1 MTKRVFLIT
10 FSPNINLKRKFC
22 SMSKST
28 EKKLGRRSFLAS
40 TAASMLG
47 YSVIVKAPQVLA
59 RELPSDENSARL
71 KKIQAPKDAKNLA
84 GEFFMKRSD
93 IKCDL
98 LVAGGGL
105 AGISAALSA
114 ARKGKKVV
122 LVQDR
127 SRLGGNS
134 SSEIRMHPLGVN
146 PERVGWR
153 EGGIIEEL
161 KLENAAHNPQLA
173 WEMWDFILYDKCVS
187 EPNLTLILD
196 ATLFKTETDGDK
208 ITAAW
213 VRSDTTLQG
222 YRIEADLYVD
232 ATGDCRLGMESGAEI
247 MTGRDGVDAYGESLA
262 DFDEV
267 GTRQGSTLMI
277 TSRLHDKPMPF
288 VPPSWAKKITPE
300 QMKFRSIKGDGL
312 SYGYWWIELG
322 GVYDAIRDN
331 EMLRFELLSIVMG
344 VWDYIKNSGK
354 YEGVENRALE
364 TIGMVPGRRDTNRIR
379 GEHLMTQHDIE
390 GKWKDFDDSVA
401 VGGWSMDDHPAK
413 GFYASD
419 RHPCRQ
425 KGHVPCY
432 NIPFSSL
439 YSNKVKNLMMA
450 GRNISCSHV
459 AFSSTRVMST
469 CAAVGQAVG
478 TAAAIC
484 LDDKITPAQLRANP
498 EKVKQLQQ
506 TLLRDDQTIL
516 GIKNTDPVDLA
527 RSAKVTASES
537 IADSAPENVI
547 SGITIDLPKQNKNR
561 WVASAASKPWIKLEW
576 SSPQKFSQVRFI
588 FEPGNTALS
597 QTGSDYL
604 LKTMIRGPQPKIVR
618 EYQVT
623 AVLEDGSEKVL
634 ADVKNNYQKLVVNK
648 FDPVLAKALK
658 VQVSAT
664 NGDPNVIIKEIRVEA

>member
-1 MTKRVFLIT
+1 
-10 FSPNINLKRKFC
+10 
-22 SMSKST
+22 MSKST

>member
-1 MTKRVFLIT
+1 MVFSATGLSMNTVSRAIRGSGYVSRQTAELVLKTVRELDYHPNRAAQDLRRRKSCQITVVAESYDYLHIEKLAAIKEYAAACGYTMGVHFTSEDYPQSTFNALLPDILEQNPAGLIIIASSGFIIGKVRELRRKIPCVMIT
-10 FSPNINLKRKFC
+10 FNGVP
-22 SMSKST
+22 
-28 EKKLGRRSFLAS
+28 
-40 TAASMLG
+40 
-47 YSVIVKAPQVLA
+47 
-59 RELPSDENSARL
+59 
-71 KKIQAPKDAKNLA
+71 
-84 GEFFMKRSD
+84 D
-93 IKCDL
+93 IDC
-98 LVAGGGL
+98 VY
-105 AGISAALSA
+105 I
-114 ARKGKKVV
+114 
-122 LVQDR
+122 DR
-127 SRLGGNS
+127 
-134 SSEIRMHPLGVN
+134 
-146 PERVGWR
+146 
-153 EGGIIEEL
+153 
-161 KLENAAHNPQLA
+161 A
-173 WEMWDFILYDKCVS
+173 
-187 EPNLTLILD
+187 
-196 ATLFKTETDGDK
+196 
-208 ITAAW
+208 
-213 VRSDTTLQG
+213 
-222 YRIEADLYVD
+222 
-232 ATGDCRLGMESGAEI
+232 
-247 MTGRDGVDAYGESLA
+247 
-262 DFDEV
+262 
-267 GTRQGSTLMI
+267 
-277 TSRLHDKPMPF
+277 
-288 VPPSWAKKITPE
+288 
-300 QMKFRSIKGDGL
+300 
-312 SYGYWWIELG
+312 G

-516 GIKNTDPVDLA
+516 GIKNTDPADLA

>member
-28 EKKLGRRSFLAS
+28 EKKFGRRSFLAS

-469 CAAVGQAVG
+469 CATVGQAVG

-516 GIKNTDPVDLA
+516 GIKNTDPADLA

>member
-1 MTKRVFLIT
+1 MDK
-10 FSPNINLKRKFC
+10 SSGKKF
-22 SMSKST
+22 
-28 EKKLGRRSFLAS
+28 GRRGFLAS
-40 TAASMLG
+40 AAASMLG
-47 YSVIVKAPQVLA
+47 YSVVVKAPQVLA
-59 RELPSDENSARL
+59 RPLPSDENSARL
-71 KKIQAPKDAKNLA
+71 QKIQAPKDAKNLA
-84 GEFFMKRSD
+84 GEFFMKRVD
-93 IKCDL
+93 LKCDL

-114 ARKGKKVV
+114 ARKGKKVI

-134 SSEIRMHPLGVN
+134 SSEVRMHPLGVN

-187 EPNLTLILD
+187 QPNLTLILD
-196 ATLFKTETDGDK
+196 ATLYKTETDGDK

-222 YRIEADLYVD
+222 YRIEAEIFVD
-232 ATGDCRLGMESGAEI
+232 ATGDCRLGMEAGAEI
-247 MTGRDGVDAYGESLA
+247 MTGREGVDAYGESLA
-262 DFDEV
+262 DFDEI

-288 VPPSWAKKITPE
+288 VPPSWDKKITPE

-364 TIGMVPGRRDTNRIR
+364 TIGMLPGRRDTNRIR

-390 GKWKDFDDSVA
+390 GKWKEFDDSVA

-478 TAAAIC
+478 TAAVIC
-484 LDDKITPAQLRANP
+484 VDDKITPAQLRANS

-516 GIKNTDPVDLA
+516 GLKNEDPADLA

-537 IADSAPENVI
+537 IADSSPENVI

-561 WVASAASKPWIKLEW
+561 WVAPVSSSPWIRLDW
-576 SSPQKFSQVRFI
+576 RSPQKFSQVRFI
-588 FEPGNTALS
+588 FEPGNTPLS

-604 LKTMIRGPQPKIVR
+604 LKTMVRGPQPKIVKD
-618 EYQVT
+618 YKVT

-648 FDPVLAKALK
+648 FEPVLAKALK

-664 NGDPNVIIKEIRVEA
+664 NGDPNAIIKEIRVEA

>member
-1 MTKRVFLIT
+1 
-10 FSPNINLKRKFC
+10 
-22 SMSKST
+22 MSKST

-516 GIKNTDPVDLA
+516 GIKNTDPADLA

>member
-516 GIKNTDPVDLA
+516 GIKNTDPADLA

>member
-1 MTKRVFLIT
+1 
-10 FSPNINLKRKFC
+10 
-22 SMSKST
+22 MSKST
-28 EKKLGRRSFLAS
+28 EKKFGRRSFLAS

-469 CAAVGQAVG
+469 CATVGQAVG

-516 GIKNTDPVDLA
+516 GIKNTDPADLA

>member
-1 MTKRVFLIT
+1 
-10 FSPNINLKRKFC
+10 
-22 SMSKST
+22 MSKST
-28 EKKLGRRSFLAS
+28 EKKFGRRSFLAS

-516 GIKNTDPVDLA
+516 GIKNTDPADLA